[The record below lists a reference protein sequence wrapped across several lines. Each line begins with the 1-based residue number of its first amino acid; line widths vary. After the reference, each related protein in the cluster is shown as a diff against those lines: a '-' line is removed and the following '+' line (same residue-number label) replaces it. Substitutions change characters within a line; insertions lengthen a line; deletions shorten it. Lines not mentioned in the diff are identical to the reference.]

1 MKPIPVLQ
9 LARVHRPVL
18 QRHFLALP
26 PDDLRLRFGRILS
39 EAALLAYLDAIDFGR
54 DAVFGV
60 VDEDLEL
67 LGAAH
72 LGVLGEAAEFGVSV
86 LPGHR
91 GRGMGGA
98 LFERSATYARTHG
111 ITRLFMHCLAE
122 NESIMRIARRAG
134 MDVVLQAG
142 EAEGWLEL
150 PPGDPATVVG
160 QWMSDRLALFDYA
173 LKSQWV
179 ATRRVTEAVADTA
192 RLKKKAD

>member
-9 LARVHRPVL
+9 LTRVHLPALR
-18 QRHFLALP
+18 RHFLALP

-39 EAALLAYLDAIDFGR
+39 EAALLAYVDAIDFGR

-67 LGAAH
+67 LGVAH

-91 GRGMGGA
+91 GRGIGSA
-98 LFERSATYARTHG
+98 LFERCATYARTHG
-111 ITRLFMHCLAE
+111 IARLFMHCLAE
-122 NESIMRIARRAG
+122 NQSIMRIARRAG

-142 EAEGWLEL
+142 EAEGQLEL
-150 PPGDPATVVG
+150 SPSDPATVVG

-179 ATRRVTEAVADTA
+179 AARRMTEAVADA
-192 RLKKKAD
+192 AGIRKRAD